1 MSIKRLSFFRHCTA
15 IVNRIRWRTPASSV
29 GKESVS
35 TQAQDTAL
43 SVDRLNVEVMLQA
56 LQDLEADSVE
66 YLLICA
72 ES

>member
-1 MSIKRLSFFRHCTA
+1 
-15 IVNRIRWRTPASSV
+15 V